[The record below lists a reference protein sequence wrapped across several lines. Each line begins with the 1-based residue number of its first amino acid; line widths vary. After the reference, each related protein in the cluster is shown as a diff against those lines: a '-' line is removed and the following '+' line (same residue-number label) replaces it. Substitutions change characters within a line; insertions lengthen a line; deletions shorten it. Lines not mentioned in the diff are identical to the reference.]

1 MSVTRRE
8 RTVPTTERLLEIK
21 GHWVLR
27 LAFRSR
33 ALRRVIFGYWG
44 GDNGSGAGAKPS
56 SPIS

>member
-33 ALRRVIFGYWG
+33 ALRPLGVEALGVEAIGC
-44 GDNGSGAGAKPS
+44 
-56 SPIS
+56 